1 MCPCLPTAS
10 NSAAAALTT
19 ATKSAPATSAVRPEK
34 KRKLTFKEV
43 QELASLPDVIDARE
57 IERAAIYARLSDP
70 QFLRDG
76 AAVAIA
82 TARLAS
88 LDADLVTLAGRWE
101 ALETIAAAS

>member
-1 MCPCLPTAS
+1 MKQRPGAVAATAIAAR
-10 NSAAAALTT
+10 SAP
-19 ATKSAPATSAVRPEK
+19 TKSAPRAEK
-34 KRKLTFKEV
+34 KRKLTYSEV

-57 IERAAIYARLSDP
+57 TERAEIYLQLADP

-82 TARLAS
+82 TVRLAS
-88 LDADLVTLAGRWE
+88 LDIDLITLADRWE